1 MNTEY
6 IAEKILTSKP
16 SEDKKAVWA
25 AKIGVLDYIA
35 SSLMANDEPELA
47 DVRKV
52 YRHQDALD
60 MALLN
65 GVRAHLL
72 DIDDA
77 HSEVRGHPGAVILSA
92 LFAAADPNTSGKDF
106 LDAYI
111 IGTEIMA
118 RLGET
123 INQEHYLRGFHN
135 TATLGGI
142 AAAAALS
149 RLFHFNI
156 EETASALGIGATLGS
171 GLRAEFGS
179 TVKAFHVGTAAKN
192 GVEAALLTQAGVRGD
207 RDVLFKKFGFFDVMG
222 FKDGEHT
229 DESRREIYGKP
240 WKKEWGK
247 CWRIE
252 SPGLW
257 LKRYPFCSAAMAG
270 CDAAEA
276 LRKRHAYTADEIES
290 IEVGFFPGRDTALY
304 ATEPKTGEQGRFS
317 IEYIVWLNLMGISC
331 SLKRF
336 SPEKLPEDIVKALEK
351 IHRITL
357 DADAEKPYTRVRVTR
372 NDGTEDVEKV
382 SDPLGSPGNPLS
394 FEDEESKLALA
405 MPGLENARNE
415 IIEEVRDLENRT
427 IGKLYETIKSDIFNY

>member
-1 MNTEY
+1 MDTEY
-6 IAEKILTSKP
+6 IAKKILTSRP

-35 SSLMANDEPELA
+35 SSLMANDEQELKA
-47 DVRKV
+47 VKKI
-52 YRHQDALD
+52 YNHQDARD
-60 MALLN
+60 AAILN

-92 LFAAADPNTSGKDF
+92 LFAAADPNTPGKDF

-111 IGTEIMA
+111 IGTEVMA

-142 AAAAALS
+142 ASAAALA

-179 TVKAFHVGTAAKN
+179 TVKALHVGAAAKN

-207 RDVLFKKFGFFDVMG
+207 RDVLFKKFGFFAVMG
-222 FKDGEHT
+222 FKDDEHT
-229 DESRREIYGKP
+229 DESRREVYGKP

-270 CDAAEA
+270 CDAAEN
-276 LRKRHAYTADEIES
+276 LRKRHTYTADEIES
-290 IEVGFFPGRDTALY
+290 IEIGFFPGRDTALY
-304 ATEPKTGEQGRFS
+304 ATAPKTGEQGRFS

-331 SLKRF
+331 SLERF
-336 SPEKLPEDIVKALEK
+336 SPKKLPEDIIKAFEK

-357 DADAEKPYTRVRVTR
+357 EPDAEKPYTRVRVTR
-372 NDGTEDVEKV
+372 VDGTEDVELV

-405 MPGLENARNE
+405 MPGKEDAQKE

-427 IGKLYETIKSDIFNY
+427 IGKLYETVKSDIFNN